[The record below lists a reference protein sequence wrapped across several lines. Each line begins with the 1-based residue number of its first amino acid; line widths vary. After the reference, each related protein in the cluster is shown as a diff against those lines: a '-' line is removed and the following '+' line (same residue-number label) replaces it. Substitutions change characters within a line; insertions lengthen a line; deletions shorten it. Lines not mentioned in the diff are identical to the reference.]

1 MKSTDKDIE
10 DLKKRFS
17 IDEILE
23 SNNFS
28 FIRIL
33 GQGGQGVVALA
44 TDNTGIEKAVKI
56 MKLPT
61 SGGRVNKVKI
71 DRLKQD
77 LDFCSNDNHP
87 NIIRYDN
94 YGEFPKD
101 EEVKTKFFYAVM
113 DYYPQTLRDVIN
125 HREDYS
131 PLQRLDLLI
140 QLIKAVNAAHDKR
153 IIHRDI
159 KPENVLINGSHLVLS
174 DFGIAHFEDAGLTV
188 AYDRLVNRNY
198 LSPEQKIEGDAL
210 TITFASDIYSL
221 GLIINECFTG
231 ENPAGS
237 DYRHIEQYYPFLF
250 ELDNLV
256 DMMMSYRADE
266 RPTADSVRIKLKIYN
281 HDIRNQ
287 LDEIK
292 DSLRTEMIDEDS
304 ILQTAAEDLIF
315 SDHAL
320 KDLNDGA
327 LQKLNPNYHCSLS
340 YSVTEDLYSNFIQHR
355 LLAECEKK
363 FTYESHNY
371 LDGEYYEPLNINHK
385 GEHKHLYNRMKEIL
399 INIGGNKILSGKI
412 LKLFIS
418 CQDYHCEEILR
429 EVDQII
435 TDSEDN
441 IIDVP
446 VLWLV
451 KYLRSNDFTFDSNFN
466 GDKLFEHVK
475 LVEFRENKVG
485 TPLELALFENQLDS
499 FKKRDEKLLT
509 TLNTVKKQYHIEFDQ
524 ISRENYSLKFDNA
537 FNAGSFDKF
546 KEYCISKTEPGSTF
560 EADVH
565 DMLSNLKENINEGV
579 IELIVSKDWDVE
591 VTLRKIFINLIREG
605 ETK

>member
-1 MKSTDKDIE
+1 MNLTDEAIE
-10 DLKKRFS
+10 NLKKRFS

-33 GQGGQGVVALA
+33 GQGGQGVVVLA

-56 MKLPT
+56 MQLPT
-61 SGGRVNKVKI
+61 SRGRANKVKI

-77 LDFCSNDNHP
+77 LDFCLNNNHP

-113 DYYPQTLRDVIN
+113 DYFPQTLRDVIN

-159 KPENVLINGSHLVLS
+159 KPENVLINGYHLVLS

-188 AYDRLVNRNY
+188 ADDLLVNRNY

-237 DYRHIEQYYPFLF
+237 DYRHIEQYYPYLF

-363 FTYESHNY
+363 FTCESHNY
-371 LDGEYYEPLNINHK
+371 LDGAYYEPLNINHK
-385 GEHKHLYNRMKEIL
+385 GEHKYLYDRMKEIL

-418 CQDYHCEEILR
+418 CQDDYCEEILR

-451 KYLRSNDFTFDSNFN
+451 KYLRSNAFTFDSNFN

-509 TLNTVKKQYHIEFDQ
+509 ILNTVKKQYHIEFDQ
-524 ISRENYSLKFDNA
+524 ISQENYSLKFDNA

>member
-1 MKSTDKDIE
+1 MNLTDEAIE
-10 DLKKRFS
+10 NLKKRFS

-33 GQGGQGVVALA
+33 GQGGQGVVVLA

-56 MKLPT
+56 MQLPT
-61 SGGRVNKVKI
+61 SRGRANKVKI

-77 LDFCSNDNHP
+77 LDFCLNDNHP

-159 KPENVLINGSHLVLS
+159 KPENVLINGYHLVLS

-188 AYDRLVNRNY
+188 ADDLLVNRNY

-237 DYRHIEQYYPFLF
+237 DYRHIEQYYPYLF
-250 ELDNLV
+250 ELDNIV

-363 FTYESHNY
+363 FTNESHNY
-371 LDGEYYEPLNINHK
+371 LDGAYYEPLNINHK
-385 GEHKHLYNRMKEIL
+385 GEHKYLYDRMKEIL

-418 CQDYHCEEILR
+418 CQDDHCEEILR

-451 KYLRSNDFTFDSNFN
+451 KYLRSNAFTFESNFN

-509 TLNTVKKQYHIEFDQ
+509 ILNTVKKQYHIEFDQ

>member
-1 MKSTDKDIE
+1 MNLTDEAIE
-10 DLKKRFS
+10 NLKKRFS

-33 GQGGQGVVALA
+33 GQGGQGVVVLA

-56 MKLPT
+56 IQLPT
-61 SGGRVNKVKI
+61 SGGRANKVKI

-77 LDFCSNDNHP
+77 LDFCLNDNHP

-159 KPENVLINGSHLVLS
+159 KPENVLINGYHLVLS

-188 AYDRLVNRNY
+188 ADDLLVNRNY

-237 DYRHIEQYYPFLF
+237 DYRHIEQHYPYLF

-340 YSVTEDLYSNFIQHR
+340 YSVTEYLYSNFIQHR
-355 LLAECEKK
+355 LLAECAKK

-385 GEHKHLYNRMKEIL
+385 GEHKYLYDRMKEIL
-399 INIGGNKILSGKI
+399 INIGGNKSLSGKI

-451 KYLRSNDFTFDSNFN
+451 KYLRSNAFTFDSNFN
-466 GDKLFEHVK
+466 DDKLFEHVK
-475 LVEFRENKVG
+475 LVEFREKKVG

-509 TLNTVKKQYHIEFDQ
+509 ILNTVKKQYHIEFDQ

-537 FNAGSFDKF
+537 YNAGSFDKF
-546 KEYCISKTEPGSTF
+546 KEYCISETEPGSAF
-560 EADVH
+560 EADVY
-565 DMLSNLKENINEGV
+565 DMLRNLKENINEGV
-579 IELIVSKDWDVE
+579 IELIVSKDRDVE
-591 VTLRKIFINLIREG
+591 VTLRKIFIN
-605 ETK
+605 

>member
-1 MKSTDKDIE
+1 MNLTDEAIE
-10 DLKKRFS
+10 NLKKRFS

-33 GQGGQGVVALA
+33 GQGGQGVVVLA

-56 MKLPT
+56 MQLPT
-61 SGGRVNKVKI
+61 SGGRANKVKI

-77 LDFCSNDNHP
+77 LDFCLNDNHP

-159 KPENVLINGSHLVLS
+159 KPENVLINGYHLVLS

-188 AYDRLVNRNY
+188 ADDLLVNRNY

-237 DYRHIEQYYPFLF
+237 DYRHIEQYYPYLF
-250 ELDNLV
+250 ELDNIV

-363 FTYESHNY
+363 FTDESHNY
-371 LDGEYYEPLNINHK
+371 LDGAYYEPLNINHK
-385 GEHKHLYNRMKEIL
+385 GEHKYLYDRMKEIL

-418 CQDYHCEEILR
+418 CQDDHCEEILR

-446 VLWLV
+446 ALWLV
-451 KYLRSNDFTFDSNFN
+451 KYLRSNAFTFESNFN

-499 FKKRDEKLLT
+499 FKKKDEKLLT
-509 TLNTVKKQYHIEFDQ
+509 ILNTVKKQYHIEFDQ

>member
-1 MKSTDKDIE
+1 MDLTDEAIE
-10 DLKKRFS
+10 NLKKRFS
-17 IDEILE
+17 IDEIVE

-33 GQGGQGVVALA
+33 GQGGQGVVVLVI
-44 TDNTGIEKAVKI
+44 DNTGIEKAVKI

-61 SGGRVNKVKI
+61 SSGRANRIKI
-71 DRLKQD
+71 DRLKND
-77 LDFCSNDNHP
+77 IDFCLQPNHE
-87 NIIRYDN
+87 NIIQYDL
-94 YGEFPKD
+94 YGEYPNNGEK
-101 EEVKTKFFYAVM
+101 VKFLYAVM

-131 PLQRLDLLI
+131 PLQRLNFLI
-140 QLIKAVNAAHDKR
+140 QLIKAVNDAHDKR

-159 KPENVLINGSHLVLS
+159 KPENVLIKDSHLVLS

-188 AYDRLVNRNY
+188 SDDLLVNRNY
-198 LSPEQKIEGDAL
+198 LSPEQKIEGNAL

-237 DYRHIEQYYPFLF
+237 DYQHIEQYYPYLF
-250 ELDNLV
+250 ELDNLA
-256 DMMMSYRADE
+256 DRMMSSRADE
-266 RPTADSVRIKLKIYN
+266 RPTADSVRIKLKIYDD
-281 HDIRNQ
+281 DIRSQ
-287 LDEIK
+287 LGEIK
-292 DSLRTEMIDEDS
+292 HSLRTGMIAEDS
-304 ILQTAAEDLIF
+304 ILKTAAEDLIF
-315 SDHAL
+315 ADHAL
-320 KDLNDGA
+320 KALNDDA
-327 LQKLNPNYHCSLS
+327 LQNLNPNYHCSLS

-355 LLAECEKK
+355 LLTECDKK

-371 LDGEYYEPLNINHK
+371 LDGKYYEPLDINHK
-385 GEHKHLYNRMKEIL
+385 EEHKYLYDRMKEIL

-429 EVDQII
+429 EIDQII
-435 TDSEDN
+435 TDSKDN

-451 KYLRSNDFTFDSNFN
+451 KYLKSNAFNFDYNFN

-485 TPLELALFENQLDS
+485 TPLELALFENQLDF
-499 FKKRDEKLLT
+499 FKKKEEKLLT
-509 TLNTVKKQYHIEFDQ
+509 ILNTIRNRYHIEFDQ

-537 FNAGSFDKF
+537 YNAGSFDKF
-546 KEYCISKTEPGSTF
+546 KEYCISETEPGSAF
-560 EADVH
+560 EADVY
-565 DMLSNLKENINEGV
+565 DMLRNLKENINEGV

-591 VTLRKIFINLIREG
+591 VTLRKIFIN
-605 ETK
+605 

>member
-1 MKSTDKDIE
+1 
-10 DLKKRFS
+10 
-17 IDEILE
+17 
-23 SNNFS
+23 
-28 FIRIL
+28 
-33 GQGGQGVVALA
+33 
-44 TDNTGIEKAVKI
+44 
-56 MKLPT
+56 
-61 SGGRVNKVKI
+61 
-71 DRLKQD
+71 
-77 LDFCSNDNHP
+77 
-87 NIIRYDN
+87 
-94 YGEFPKD
+94 
-101 EEVKTKFFYAVM
+101 M

-159 KPENVLINGSHLVLS
+159 KPENVLINGYHLVLS
-174 DFGIAHFEDAGLTV
+174 DFGIAHFEDAGMTV
-188 AYDRLVNRNY
+188 ADDLLVNRNY

-237 DYRHIEQYYPFLF
+237 DYRHIEQYYPYLF

-256 DMMMSYRADE
+256 DMMMSYRAEE

-292 DSLRTEMIDEDS
+292 DSLRTEMVDEDS
-304 ILQTAAEDLIF
+304 ILQTAAEDLIY

-320 KDLNDGA
+320 KELNDDA

-340 YSVTEDLYSNFIQHR
+340 YSVTEDLYSIFIQHR
-355 LLAECEKK
+355 LLAKCEKK

-385 GEHKHLYNRMKEIL
+385 GEHKYLYDRMKEIL
-399 INIGGNKILSGKI
+399 INIGGNKVLSGKI

-441 IIDVP
+441 INDAP
-446 VLWLV
+446 VLWIV
-451 KYLRSNDFTFDSNFN
+451 KYLRSNAFTFDSYFN

-485 TPLELALFENQLDS
+485 TTLELALFENQLDF

-509 TLNTVKKQYHIEFDQ
+509 ILNTVKKQYHIEFDQ

-565 DMLSNLKENINEGV
+565 DMLSNLKENKNEGV

-591 VTLRKIFINLIREG
+591 VTLRKIFIEG
-605 ETK
+605 ETT

>member
-1 MKSTDKDIE
+1 
-10 DLKKRFS
+10 
-17 IDEILE
+17 
-23 SNNFS
+23 
-28 FIRIL
+28 
-33 GQGGQGVVALA
+33 
-44 TDNTGIEKAVKI
+44 
-56 MKLPT
+56 
-61 SGGRVNKVKI
+61 
-71 DRLKQD
+71 
-77 LDFCSNDNHP
+77 
-87 NIIRYDN
+87 
-94 YGEFPKD
+94 
-101 EEVKTKFFYAVM
+101 
-113 DYYPQTLRDVIN
+113 
-125 HREDYS
+125 
-131 PLQRLDLLI
+131 
-140 QLIKAVNAAHDKR
+140 
-153 IIHRDI
+153 
-159 KPENVLINGSHLVLS
+159 
-174 DFGIAHFEDAGLTV
+174 
-188 AYDRLVNRNY
+188 
-198 LSPEQKIEGDAL
+198 
-210 TITFASDIYSL
+210 
-221 GLIINECFTG
+221 
-231 ENPAGS
+231 
-237 DYRHIEQYYPFLF
+237 
-250 ELDNLV
+250 
-256 DMMMSYRADE
+256 MSYRADE

-292 DSLRTEMIDEDS
+292 DNLRTEMIDEDS

-363 FTYESHNY
+363 FTNESHNY
-371 LDGEYYEPLNINHK
+371 LDGAYYEPLNINHK
-385 GEHKHLYNRMKEIL
+385 GEHKYLYDRMKEIL

-418 CQDYHCEEILR
+418 CQDDHCEEILR

-435 TDSEDN
+435 TYSEDN

-451 KYLRSNDFTFDSNFN
+451 KYLRSNAFTFESNFN

-509 TLNTVKKQYHIEFDQ
+509 ILNTIKKQYHIEFDQ

>member
-1 MKSTDKDIE
+1 MDE
-10 DLKKRFS
+10 R
-17 IDEILE
+17 IDELIKQFKIDDILE
-23 SNNFS
+23 SIHYR
-28 FIRIL
+28 FIKIL
-33 GQGGQGVVALA
+33 GRGGQGVVVL
-44 TDNTGIEKAVKI
+44 TKDSDGIEKAVKI

-61 SGGRVNKVKI
+61 SGGRANRAKI
-71 DRLKQD
+71 ERLKND
-77 LDFCSNDNHP
+77 IEFCSQYNHE
-87 NIIRYDN
+87 NIIKYHLH
-94 YGEFPKD
+94 GEYPNDGQRAQFL
-101 EEVKTKFFYAVM
+101 YAVM
-113 DYYPQTLRDVIN
+113 DYFPKNLRDVIS
-125 HREDYS
+125 ESESY
-131 PLQRLDLLI
+131 PPEQRLNYLI
-140 QLIKAVNAAHDKR
+140 QLSKAINAAHDKR

-159 KPENVLINGSHLVLS
+159 KPENVLINGYHLVLS

-188 AYDRLVNRNY
+188 ADDLLVNRNY

-237 DYRHIEQYYPFLF
+237 DYRHIEQYYPYLF

-320 KDLNDGA
+320 KDLTDGA

-371 LDGEYYEPLNINHK
+371 LDGEYYEPLNINHNA
-385 GEHKHLYNRMKEIL
+385 EHKYLYDRMKEIL
-399 INIGGNKILSGKI
+399 INIGGDKILSGKI

-418 CQDYHCEEILR
+418 CKDYHCEEILR

-441 IIDVP
+441 IIDAP

-451 KYLRSNDFTFDSNFN
+451 TYLRSNAFNFDSNFN

-499 FKKRDEKLLT
+499 FKKKDEKLLT
-509 TLNTVKKQYHIEFDQ
+509 ILNTVKKQYHIEFDQ

-537 FNAGSFDKF
+537 L
-546 KEYCISKTEPGSTF
+546 
-560 EADVH
+560 
-565 DMLSNLKENINEGV
+565 MLVALTNLKNTVFQKQNQVQHLKQMYMIC
-579 IELIVSKDWDVE
+579 
-591 VTLRKIFINLIREG
+591 
-605 ETK
+605 

>member
-1 MKSTDKDIE
+1 MDE
-10 DLKKRFS
+10 R
-17 IDEILE
+17 IDELIKQFKIDDILE
-23 SNNFS
+23 SIHYR
-28 FIRIL
+28 FIKIL
-33 GQGGQGVVALA
+33 GRGGQGVVVL
-44 TDNTGIEKAVKI
+44 TKDSDGIEKAVKI

-61 SGGRVNKVKI
+61 SGGRANRAKI
-71 DRLKQD
+71 ERLKND
-77 LDFCSNDNHP
+77 IEFCSQYNHE
-87 NIIRYDN
+87 NIIKYHLH
-94 YGEFPKD
+94 GEYPNDGQRAQFL
-101 EEVKTKFFYAVM
+101 YAVM
-113 DYYPQTLRDVIN
+113 DYFPKNLRDVIS
-125 HREDYS
+125 ESESY
-131 PLQRLDLLI
+131 PPEQRLNYLI
-140 QLIKAVNAAHDKR
+140 QLSKAINAAHDKR

-159 KPENVLINGSHLVLS
+159 KPENVLINGYHLVLS

-188 AYDRLVNRNY
+188 ADDLLVNRNY

-237 DYRHIEQYYPFLF
+237 DYRHIEQYYPYLF

-320 KDLNDGA
+320 KDLTDGA

-371 LDGEYYEPLNINHK
+371 LDGEYYEPLNINHNA
-385 GEHKHLYNRMKEIL
+385 EHKYLYDRMKEIL
-399 INIGGNKILSGKI
+399 INIGGDKILSGKI

-418 CQDYHCEEILR
+418 CKDYHCEEILR

-441 IIDVP
+441 IIDAP

-451 KYLRSNDFTFDSNFN
+451 TYLRSNAFNFDSNFN

-499 FKKRDEKLLT
+499 FKKKMR
-509 TLNTVKKQYHIEFDQ
+509 NF
-524 ISRENYSLKFDNA
+524 
-537 FNAGSFDKF
+537 
-546 KEYCISKTEPGSTF
+546 
-560 EADVH
+560 
-565 DMLSNLKENINEGV
+565 
-579 IELIVSKDWDVE
+579 
-591 VTLRKIFINLIREG
+591 
-605 ETK
+605 

>member
-1 MKSTDKDIE
+1 MDLTDEAIE
-10 DLKKRFS
+10 NLKKRFS
-17 IDEILE
+17 IDEIVE

-33 GQGGQGVVALA
+33 GQGGQGVVVLVI
-44 TDNTGIEKAVKI
+44 DNTGIEKAVKI

-61 SGGRVNKVKI
+61 SSGRANRIKI
-71 DRLKQD
+71 DRLKND
-77 LDFCSNDNHP
+77 IDFCLQPNHE
-87 NIIRYDN
+87 NIIQYDL
-94 YGEFPKD
+94 YGEYPNNGEK
-101 EEVKTKFFYAVM
+101 VKFLYAVM

-131 PLQRLDLLI
+131 PLQRLNFLI
-140 QLIKAVNAAHDKR
+140 QLIKAVNDAHDKR

-159 KPENVLINGSHLVLS
+159 KPENVLIKDSHLVLS

-188 AYDRLVNRNY
+188 ADDLLVNRNY

-237 DYRHIEQYYPFLF
+237 DYRHIEQYYPYLF

-292 DSLRTEMIDEDS
+292 DSLRTEIIDEDS
-304 ILQTAAEDLIF
+304 ILQTVAEDLIF

-340 YSVTEDLYSNFIQHR
+340 YSVTEDLYSNFIQYR

-363 FTYESHNY
+363 FTDESHNY

-385 GEHKHLYNRMKEIL
+385 GEHKYLYDRMKEIL

-435 TDSEDN
+435 TDSKDN

-446 VLWLV
+446 VLGLV
-451 KYLRSNDFTFDSNFN
+451 KYLRSNAFTFDSHFN

-475 LVEFRENKVG
+475 LVEFREDKVG

-499 FKKRDEKLLT
+499 FKKRDEELLT
-509 TLNTVKKQYHIEFDQ
+509 ILNTVKKQYHIEFDQ

-537 FNAGSFDKF
+537 YNAGSFDKF
-546 KEYCISKTEPGSTF
+546 KEYCISETEPGSAF
-560 EADVH
+560 EADVY
-565 DMLSNLKENINEGV
+565 DMLRNLKENINEGV

-591 VTLRKIFINLIREG
+591 VTLRKIFIN
-605 ETK
+605 

>member
-1 MKSTDKDIE
+1 MNLTDEAIE
-10 DLKKRFS
+10 NLKKRFS

-33 GQGGQGVVALA
+33 GQGGQGVVVLA

-56 MKLPT
+56 MQLPT
-61 SGGRVNKVKI
+61 SRGRANKVKI

-77 LDFCSNDNHP
+77 LDFCLNNNHP

-113 DYYPQTLRDVIN
+113 DYFPQTLRDVIN

-159 KPENVLINGSHLVLS
+159 KPENVLINGYHLVLS

-188 AYDRLVNRNY
+188 ADDLLVNRNY

-237 DYRHIEQYYPFLF
+237 DYRHIEQYYPYLF

-292 DSLRTEMIDEDS
+292 DNLRTEMIDEDS

-363 FTYESHNY
+363 FTCESHNY
-371 LDGEYYEPLNINHK
+371 LDGAYYEPLNINHK
-385 GEHKHLYNRMKEIL
+385 GEHKYLYDRMKEIL

-418 CQDYHCEEILR
+418 CQDDHCEEILR

-435 TDSEDN
+435 TYSEDN

-451 KYLRSNDFTFDSNFN
+451 KYLRSNAFTFDSNFN

-509 TLNTVKKQYHIEFDQ
+509 ILNTIKKQYHIEFDQ

>member
-1 MKSTDKDIE
+1 MNLTDEAIE
-10 DLKKRFS
+10 NLKKRFS

-33 GQGGQGVVALA
+33 GQGGQGVVVLA

-56 MKLPT
+56 MQLPT
-61 SGGRVNKVKI
+61 SGGRANKVKI

-77 LDFCSNDNHP
+77 LDFCLNDNHP

-159 KPENVLINGSHLVLS
+159 KPENVLINGYHLVLS

-188 AYDRLVNRNY
+188 ADDLLVNRNY

-237 DYRHIEQYYPFLF
+237 DYRHIEQYYPYLF
-250 ELDNLV
+250 ELDNIV

-292 DSLRTEMIDEDS
+292 DSLRTEMVDEDS
-304 ILQTAAEDLIF
+304 ILQTAAEDLIY

-320 KDLNDGA
+320 KELNDDA

-363 FTYESHNY
+363 FTDESHNY
-371 LDGEYYEPLNINHK
+371 LDGAYYEPLNINHK
-385 GEHKHLYNRMKEIL
+385 GEHKYLYDRMKEIL

-418 CQDYHCEEILR
+418 CQDDHCEEILR

-451 KYLRSNDFTFDSNFN
+451 KYLRSNAFTFESNFN

-475 LVEFRENKVG
+475 LVEFRENKMG

-499 FKKRDEKLLT
+499 FKKKDEKLLT
-509 TLNTVKKQYHIEFDQ
+509 ILNTVKKQYHIEFDQ

>member
-1 MKSTDKDIE
+1 MNLTDEAIE
-10 DLKKRFS
+10 NLKKRFS

-33 GQGGQGVVALA
+33 GQGGQGVVVLA

-56 MKLPT
+56 MQLPT
-61 SGGRVNKVKI
+61 SGGRANKVKI

-77 LDFCSNDNHP
+77 LDFCLNDNHP

-159 KPENVLINGSHLVLS
+159 KPENVLINGYHLVLS

-188 AYDRLVNRNY
+188 ADDLLVNRNY

-237 DYRHIEQYYPFLF
+237 DYRHIEQYYPYLF
-250 ELDNLV
+250 ELDNIV

-363 FTYESHNY
+363 FTDESHNY
-371 LDGEYYEPLNINHK
+371 LDGAYYEPLNINHK
-385 GEHKHLYNRMKEIL
+385 GEHKYLYDRMKEIL

-418 CQDYHCEEILR
+418 CQDDHCEEILR

-451 KYLRSNDFTFDSNFN
+451 KYLRSNAFTFESNFN

-475 LVEFRENKVG
+475 LVEFRENKMG

-499 FKKRDEKLLT
+499 FKKKDEKLLT
-509 TLNTVKKQYHIEFDQ
+509 ILNTVKKQYHIEFDQ